1 MQMNDSAAFNSV
13 APNPNILMGALV
25 AGPTMDDVYADSRS
39 AANSGIS
46 LEFNSGFT
54 GALAMLAGQDYSL
67 CDHRQ
72 GVFEVIGA

>member
-1 MQMNDSAAFNSV
+1 MQMNDSAAYNSV
-13 APNPNILMGALV
+13 APNPHILTGALV
-25 AGPTMDDVYADSRS
+25 SGPTMDDVYADLRS
-39 AANSGIS
+39 AANSEVS

-54 GALAMLAGQDYSL
+54 GALAMLAGQDYGL